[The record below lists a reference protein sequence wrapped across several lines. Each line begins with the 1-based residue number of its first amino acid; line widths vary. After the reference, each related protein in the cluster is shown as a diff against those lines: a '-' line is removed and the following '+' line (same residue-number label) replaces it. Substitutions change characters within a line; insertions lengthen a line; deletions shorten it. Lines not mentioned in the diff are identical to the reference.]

1 MAQIDSIPASA
12 DKNYKEGVADV
23 TTQYV
28 SKIIQSGETRYIK
41 DALARQAIAN
51 IEAAIAGG
59 THFIGV
65 TTTELTDGST
75 TNPVTISG
83 QSVTAKTGDFVIM
96 AHSGGASEP
105 YLEFIWTGSSWT
117 ELGSTG
123 QLKALA
129 YKDSASASYTP
140 EGTVA
145 DIAYTPAGSVK
156 IDTYTPAGTV
166 ADIAYTPAGSV
177 KVNSYTPAGTVAD
190 ITYTPEGS
198 VTDIV
203 YEPAGTINTPDII
216 ADLITETKSYLE
228 SATYSSADE
237 SLTLSIATAAFA
249 TGASSKLAD
258 NISFT
263 GTTATLS
270 TTFSGEAATLS
281 TTFSGTTATDVA
293 GTFSGTAATLS
304 TTFSGTTATD
314 IAGTFSGTA
323 ATLSTTF
330 SGTTA
335 TITVS

>member
-156 IDTYTPAGTV
+156 
-166 ADIAYTPAGSV
+166 
-177 KVNSYTPAGTVAD
+177 VNSYTPAGTVAD

-281 TTFSGTTATDVA
+281 TTFSGTTATD
-293 GTFSGTAATLS
+293 
-304 TTFSGTTATD
+304 

>member
-129 YKDSASASYTP
+129 YKDSASASYKP

-145 DIAYTPAGSVK
+145 DIS
-156 IDTYTPAGTV
+156 
-166 ADIAYTPAGSV
+166 YTPAGSV

-190 ITYTPEGS
+190 ISYTPAGS

-203 YEPAGTINTPDII
+203 YEPAGTINTPDIN
-216 ADLITETKSYLE
+216 AELITETKSYLA
-228 SATYSSADE
+228 SATYASADE
-237 SLTLSIATAAFA
+237 SLTLSVATAAFA
-249 TGASSKLAD
+249 TGASASLAD
-258 NISFT
+258 NIAFS

-270 TTFSGEAATLS
+270 TTFNGN
-281 TTFSGTTATDVA
+281 
-293 GTFSGTAATLS
+293 AATLS